1 MIMRMSWTS
10 LFAAAALALI
20 VLLLAVQFA
29 PSALSA
35 ALAITDFG

>member
-10 LFAAAALALI
+10 LFAAAALGLI
-20 VLLLAVQFA
+20 VILLAAQFA
-29 PSALSA
+29 PFALGA